1 MIRRL
6 RGVRMPDVS
15 HGVAPK
21 NLALVG
27 FMGCGKS
34 STGRMLASLLQFKFV
49 DTDDWIEKKA
59 GKRISE
65 IFATEG
71 EPAFRKLE
79 SDVVRELEG
88 LQRCV
93 ISTGGGLIVNP
104 ENLESLKKH
113 AMVFCLW
120 ASPETLYERVKN
132 QNHRPLLNDPDPA
145 RKIRTLLE
153 ARTPAYR
160 NADVLVSTER
170 RSLREVAQHIA
181 NHFRAVN
188 RHHAS

>member
-1 MIRRL
+1 
-6 RGVRMPDVS
+6 
-15 HGVAPK
+15 
-21 NLALVG
+21 
-27 FMGCGKS
+27 MGCGKS

>member
-1 MIRRL
+1 
-6 RGVRMPDVS
+6 
-15 HGVAPK
+15 
-21 NLALVG
+21 
-27 FMGCGKS
+27 MGSGKS
-34 STGRMLASLLQFKFV
+34 STGRMLASLLQFKFI

-71 EPAFRKLE
+71 EGAFRKLE
-79 SDVVRELEG
+79 SDVVRELESV
-88 LQRCV
+88 QRCV

-104 ENLESLKKH
+104 ANLESLKKH

-120 ASPETLYERVKN
+120 ASPETLWERVRN
-132 QNHRPLLNDPDPA
+132 QSHRPLLHDPEPF
-145 RKIRTLLE
+145 RKITSMLE

-181 NHFRAVN
+181 THFRAVT
-188 RHHAS
+188 RHHVP